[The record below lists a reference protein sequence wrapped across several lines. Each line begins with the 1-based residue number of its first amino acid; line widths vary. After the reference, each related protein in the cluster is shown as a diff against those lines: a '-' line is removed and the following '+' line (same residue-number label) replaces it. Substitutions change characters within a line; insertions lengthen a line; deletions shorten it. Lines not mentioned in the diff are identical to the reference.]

1 MERPIN
7 RGNRVHEVNTAMSRD
22 IQRGVNWKHQPS
34 KAVGQFHVFE
44 AAKVWGTG
52 NPRSSGATEGQRTV
66 VSRRNIST
74 FTVAGTA
81 HLKN

>member
-1 MERPIN
+1 MERQIN
-7 RGNRVHEVNTAMSRD
+7 RGNRVHEVNTAMGRD
-22 IQRGVNWKHQPS
+22 IQRANDLRNQPS

-52 NPRSSGATEGQRTV
+52 NPRSSGATGGVRHV
-66 VSRRNIST
+66 VSRRNISK